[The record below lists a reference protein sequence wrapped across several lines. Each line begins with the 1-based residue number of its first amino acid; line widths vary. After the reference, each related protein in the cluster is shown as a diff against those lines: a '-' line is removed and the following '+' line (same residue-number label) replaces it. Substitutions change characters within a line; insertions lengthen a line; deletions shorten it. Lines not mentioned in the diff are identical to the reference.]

1 MDSSLFGGFLL
12 GLVGSFHCVGMCAP
26 IALALPQIGESRS
39 SQLTSAALYNLG
51 RASSYGL
58 LGAVAG
64 GLGLGVLL
72 AQWQQSLSLVIGAA
86 LLLSVLLPLLAPKKT
101 KLNFSSFLGKVLSPM
116 ISKVMVKPSQSRIFA
131 LGLLNGFLPCG
142 LVYTALGA
150 ATLSLNPTS
159 GALYMLAFGLG
170 TAPLMFVVTYSRY
183 FVPLLWRRRLQ
194 KLIPITIS
202 IMGIYFILR
211 GLGLGIPYLSPVLPT
226 AGATDIATLP
236 VCH

>member
-26 IALALPQIGESRS
+26 IALALPQIGASRG

-51 RASSYGL
+51 RSSSYGL

-72 AQWQQSLSLVIGAA
+72 AQWQQTLSLVIGAA
-86 LLLSVLLPLLAPKKT
+86 LLLSVLLPLLAPKQGR
-101 KLNFSSFLGKVLSPM
+101 LNFGDFLGKILSPM
-116 ISKVMVKPSQSRIFA
+116 LRKAMAKPSQSRIFT

-150 ATLSLNPTS
+150 ATLSLKPTS

-183 FVPLLWRRRLQ
+183 FVPLLWRQRLQ

-202 IMGIYFILR
+202 LMAIYFILR
-211 GLGLGIPYLSPVLPT
+211 GLGLGIPYFSPILPT
-226 AGATDIATLP
+226 AGAPDIATLP
-236 VCH
+236 LCH